1 MSDVEMSREKKATAA
16 STISRSACQLQQFV
30 QVPLSQSLSK
40 REHPDGT
47 GQFAISHEEA
57 DMARIECNPVENV
70 DGNFTMEEA
79 IMGQLRA
86 GNPAEVAVADLEKCY
101 DVTSAETV
109 DEGDAEIAAAIELS
123 AKCDAICTN
132 LARVL
137 RSPVEYNKEGDFVE
151 FRMVTARPK

>member
-1 MSDVEMSREKKATAA
+1 
-16 STISRSACQLQQFV
+16 
-30 QVPLSQSLSK
+30 
-40 REHPDGT
+40 
-47 GQFAISHEEA
+47 
-57 DMARIECNPVENV
+57 MARIECNPVDNV
-70 DGNFTMEEA
+70 DGNLAIEEA

-86 GNPAEVAVADLEKCY
+86 GEPAEVAVADLEKCY
-101 DVTSAETV
+101 DVASEVQVERSDAQTSATT
-109 DEGDAEIAAAIELS
+109 ELA